1 MGVSVSFD
9 NKAAIP
15 AIMKHALLPTVH
27 ATRLV
32 VMVAYNGCQ
41 SLDITGP
48 WEVFFKANQFFER
61 HRAEAGRPAYQLV
74 LASPAGGLVVTN
86 SGLEISN
93 TQALASVRGTIDTIL
108 VVGGDER
115 AMEQPPQTQILIPWL
130 KRKAPHVRRMG
141 SVCTGAF
148 ALAAAGLLNGRRAT
162 THWDACER
170 MATQHPKVL
179 MQPDAIYVADP
190 PFHTSAGI
198 TAGIDLTL
206 AMVEADLGQAT
217 ALDVAR
223 DLVLFL
229 RRSGGQSQFSTG
241 LNAQKQA
248 SHRFQ
253 ELVAWMLEHP
263 RADLSLQALAE
274 RVSMSERNFSRVF
287 KQETGMTPAKFVEAL
302 RVERAKAH
310 IEQTRW
316 RFERVALQAGFGSV
330 DSLQRSMQRY
340 ANVTPEQYRQRFA

>member
-1 MGVSVSFD
+1 
-9 NKAAIP
+9 
-15 AIMKHALLPTVH
+15 MKPTLRPSH
-27 ATRLV
+27 ATRQI
-32 VMVAYNGCQ
+32 VMLAYDGCQ
-41 SLDITGP
+41 SLDVTGP
-48 WEVFFKANQFFER
+48 WEVFCKANLFFER
-61 HRAEAGRPAYQLV
+61 HRAQPGKAAYKLV
-74 LASPAGGLVVTN
+74 LASPRGGPVRTN
-86 SGLEISN
+86 SGLEIAN
-93 TQALASVRGTIDTIL
+93 TQALASVRGAIDTVL
-108 VVGGDER
+108 VAGGDEH
-115 AMEQPPQTQILIPWL
+115 AMGQPAQTQLLIPWL
-130 KRKAPHVRRMG
+130 KRKLPHVQRMG

-148 ALAAAGLLNGRRAT
+148 ALAATGLLNGRRAT
-162 THWDACER
+162 THWAACER
-170 MATQHPKVL
+170 LAKQHPKVHL
-179 MQPDAIYVADP
+179 QPDAIYVADP
-190 PFHTSAGI
+190 PFYTSAGI
-198 TAGIDLTL
+198 TAGIDLAL

-253 ELVAWMLEHP
+253 DLVAWMLAHP

-274 RVSMSERNFSRVF
+274 RVSMSERNFSRLF

-316 RFERVALQAGFGSV
+316 RLERVAQQAGFGSV
-330 DSLQRSMQRY
+330 DSLQRSMQRH
-340 ANVTPEQYRQRFA
+340 AKVTPEQYRQRFA

>member
-1 MGVSVSFD
+1 
-9 NKAAIP
+9 
-15 AIMKHALLPTVH
+15 MKSTLAPSHT
-27 ATRLV
+27 TRLIV
-32 VMVAYNGCQ
+32 VVAYDGCQ

-48 WEVFFKANQFFER
+48 WEVFCKANTFFER
-61 HRAEAGRPAYQLV
+61 HRAQPGKAAYRLV
-74 LASPAGGLVVTN
+74 LASPMGGSVTTN
-86 SGLEISN
+86 SGLEIAN
-93 TQALASVRGTIDTIL
+93 TQALASLRGSIDTIL
-108 VVGGDER
+108 VVGGNEQ

-148 ALAAAGLLNGRRAT
+148 ALAATGLLNGRRAT
-162 THWDACER
+162 THWVACER
-170 MATQHPKVL
+170 MAAMHPKVL
-179 MQPDAIYVADP
+179 IQPDAIYVADP
-190 PFHTSAGI
+190 PFYTSAGI

-206 AMVEADLGQAT
+206 ALVEADLGQAT

-241 LNAQKQA
+241 LKAQKQA

-253 ELVAWMLEHP
+253 DLLVWMMDHP

-287 KQETGMTPAKFVEAL
+287 KQETNMTPAKFVEAL
-302 RVERAKAH
+302 RVESAKAH
-310 IEQTRW
+310 IEQTQW
-316 RFERVALQAGFGSV
+316 RFERVAQQAGFGSV
-330 DSLQRSMQRY
+330 DSLQRSMQRH
-340 ANVTPEQYRQRFA
+340 ASVTPEQYRQRFA